1 MTDQPPPPG
10 NYPPPPEGG
19 YPPPPPP
26 QQGGFTPQP
35 PPQHGGFPPPPPGGY
50 PPPPQQGGYPPPPPP
65 QGGGYPPPPPGG
77 AGGYPPPSGFPPG
90 GGYPPPGG
98 YPPAPGYPA
107 PGYPQAGAPGYGG
120 APYSV
125 GDAFSWAWNKF
136 LKHPAELIVPGLVF
150 GLASVVLWFIITLIA
165 SALGTESTSSYESY
179 DSGFSFSASSND
191 LGVAGGIVM
200 FVGAIVML
208 IVSGWIAAA
217 YTAGLLDIA
226 NGQPVTIGSFFK
238 PRNVGNVI
246 LATVIVGVITFAVN
260 FVLQLPTLL
269 VGALWFVTMPLT
281 LIADVIIA
289 ILFLFT
295 TVAAVDRN
303 LSAVDAVKASF
314 ELVKPNFG
322 TVFLTV
328 LVMIAIAIVGSIPC
342 GLGLIVGFPLILL
355 IQVYA
360 WRRLS
365 GGPVA
370 PLTP

>member
-10 NYPPPPEGG
+10 SYPPPPEGG

-26 QQGGFTPQP
+26 QQGGYPPPP
-35 PPQHGGFPPPPPGGY
+35 PPQQGGYPPPGGFPPPGGY

-65 QGGGYPPPPPGG
+65 QGGGYPPPGGFPPPGG
-77 AGGYPPPSGFPPG
+77 YQ
-90 GGYPPPGG
+90 PPGG
-98 YPPAPGYPA
+98 YPPPGYPA
-107 PGYPQAGAPGYGG
+107 PGYPPAGGPGFGG

-136 LKHPAELIVPGLVF
+136 LKHPVELIVPGLVF
-150 GLASVVLWFIITLIA
+150 GAAIGAVYAIFMVIA
-165 SALGTESTSSYESY
+165 TAVSPDTTSSYESY
-179 DSGFSFSASSND
+179 DSGFGVSASSN
-191 LGVAGGIVM
+191 LGVAGGVVM
-200 FVGAIVML
+200 FIGGIVLL
-208 IVSGWIAAA
+208 IMSGWIAAA

-246 LATVIVGVITFAVN
+246 LATVLVGLIIFAV
-260 FVLQLPTLL
+260 VLVLFLPTILMPGL
-269 VGALWFVTMPLT
+269 VFLSMPLAW
-281 LIADVIIA
+281 IAELLLGV
-289 ILFLFT
+289 LFLFT

-303 LSAVDAVKASF
+303 LKGVDAVKASF
-314 ELVKPNFG
+314 NLVKPKFG
-322 TVFLTV
+322 TVLVTV
-328 LVMIAIAIVGSIPC
+328 LVMIAISIVGSIPC
-342 GLGLIVGFPLILL
+342 GLGLIVGIPLILL

-370 PLTP
+370 PLSQ